1 MIFRPCRGK
10 VHAMLLLNVADFK
23 ALDRLLDAYIATTT
37 EDPDLKRLNDIR
49 EGYRKKKEVKR

>member
-37 EDPDLKRLNDIR
+37 DDPDLKRLVNIR
-49 EGYRKKKEVKR
+49 EGYSKNRETNR